1 MTLRPEY
8 SLGHS
13 QYNDFL
19 FAEVGEEKDGVQL
32 TVLSALTRLGV
43 DPWQEA
49 ARLSDLPRDAA
60 ARALAAT
67 IARLPPGD
75 WSPGGT
81 RESDLGAIA
90 TSLVAILPKQSAPLI
105 PTLGSGRQAAAD
117 GARKGQRKSESE
129 SKRNTMKVG
138 FPTWLIWGAVAVA
151 FYLLIVQMTPDQNF
165 EPTSQESTTQQ

>member
-19 FAEVGEEKDGVQL
+19 FAEVGAEKDGAQL

-75 WSPGGT
+75 WSPGEAK
-81 RESDLGAIA
+81 ESDLGAIA
-90 TSLVAILPKQSAPLI
+90 ASLVAILPKQSAPSI
-105 PTLGSGRQAAAD
+105 PSVERGRQTAAD
-117 GARKGQRKSESE
+117 GTRKGKKKSESRR
-129 SKRNTMKVG
+129 KTMRAG
-138 FPTWLIWGAVAVA
+138 FPTWLVWGAVAVA
-151 FYLLIVQMTPDQNF
+151 FYLLIVQMTPDQDF
-165 EPTSQESTTQQ
+165 EPTSQERTTQQ